1 MRFKPL
7 ILGAVMATTWFTG
20 VSHANELRKVFD
32 YYAQGSPGTYQ
43 TQDMKY
49 WQGASFSGRNALT
62 EPTLYQLPTVNLGG
76 SCKGIDFHAG
86 GFGLVTKDELVQM
99 ARGIAQGAPGYFF
112 NMAIGAVCSS
122 CLQNINEFM
131 RKLEQYNQLAKNSCE
146 NFWNKVTN
154 TNGEPF
160 DRAGANAEYNAKLL
174 DQATGFMNQWAD
186 DLAKNYPASEIGR
199 SAGGASNSNTEKVIN
214 ENVVYRRIRSA
225 FDGNYHVKTL
235 PGADITTAELAMSLF
250 GTVIT
255 KAIPDTTDKLEHATK
270 PSSKGLE
277 PLSLMFG
284 PKTGEDVHFY
294 KCAPET
300 GNAAD
305 FQCLDLIETAD
316 TDFKGLVDKF
326 RTLLVGTS
334 SEPGIITKIHR
345 RENLDPKTEIPF
357 VTAFQMPYL
366 KIAANK
372 SERVREQLGERFAL
386 MIAQKIV
393 HDIYNETSAVL
404 WRALKAPRVSGDNLT
419 VDYRKDIKEGMER
432 AERDVKAMDEMVRI
446 KLDAIDKTLLSILS
460 AAQLS
465 QLEEENL
472 GLR

>member
-186 DLAKNYPASEIGR
+186 DLAKSYPASEIGR

-225 FDGNYHVKTL
+225 FDGNYHVNTL
-235 PGADITTAELAMSLF
+235 PGADITTSELAMSLF

-255 KAIPDTTDKLEHATK
+255 KAIPDTTDKVLHVTK
-270 PSSKGLE
+270 SSSKGLD
-277 PLSLMFG
+277 PLSLVFG
-284 PKTGEDVHFY
+284 PKTGDSISFY

-300 GNAAD
+300 APD
-305 FQCLDLIETAD
+305 EQKECLDLLEEAD
-316 TDFKGLVDKF
+316 ADFKGLFNKF
-326 RTLLVGTS
+326 QTMLVGTS
-334 SEPGIITKIHR
+334 TAPGIINKINK
-345 RENLDPKTEIPF
+345 RENLNAPELQF
-357 VTAFQMPYL
+357 VTAYQMPYL
-366 KIAANK
+366 KVAANRA
-372 SERVREQLGERFAL
+372 SNVREQLGKRFSL

-404 WRALKAPRVSGDNLT
+404 WRALNAPRSGDDNLS
-419 VDYRKDIKEGMER
+419 VDYREKIKEGMVK
-432 AERDVKAMDEMVRI
+432 AEKDLKAMDERVQRELRAI
-446 KLDAIDKTLLSILS
+446 DDTILSNLSSAQLAKLD
-460 AAQLS
+460 
-465 QLEEENL
+465 EENT

>member
-1 MRFKPL
+1 MRFQPL
-7 ILGAVMATTWFTG
+7 LLGAAVAAFLFTG
-20 VSHANELRKVFD
+20 NSQANELRKVFD
-32 YYAQGSPGTYQ
+32 YYAQGSPGTYS
-43 TQDMKY
+43 TSGMKH
-49 WQGASFSGRNALT
+49 WQGASFSGRNALS

-131 RKLEQYNQLAKNSCE
+131 RKLEKYNELAKNSCE
-146 NFWNKVTN
+146 NFWNTVTN

-160 DRAGANAEYNAKLL
+160 DRARANAEHSAKLL
-174 DQATGFMNQWAD
+174 DQATGTMNQWAD
-186 DLAKNYPASEIGR
+186 DLAKYYNATE
-199 SAGGASNSNTEKVIN
+199 AGKSVAGASTGSAQKVLN
-214 ENVVYRRIRSA
+214 ENVVYRRIRSS
-225 FDGNYHVKTL
+225 FDGNYHVQTL

-255 KAIPDTTDKLEHATK
+255 RVIPDTTDKIEHATK

-284 PKTGEDVHFY
+284 PKTGEDIYFY
-294 KCAPET
+294 KCVPEAV
-300 GNAAD
+300 ND
-305 FQCLDLIETAD
+305 ELKECLDLEEKAD
-316 TDFKGLVDKF
+316 ADFKGLVEKF
-326 RTLLVGTS
+326 KTLLVGTTAA
-334 SEPGIITKIHR
+334 PGIITKIHR
-345 RENLDPKTEIPF
+345 RENLDPTTEVPF
-357 VTAFQMPYL
+357 ITAFQMPYL

-404 WRALKAPRVSGDNLT
+404 WRALKAPRTSDDNLT

-432 AERDVKAMDEMVRI
+432 AERDVKAMDERVRI
-446 KLDAIDKTLLSILS
+446 ELDAIDKTLVSNLA
-460 AAQLS
+460 AAQLA
-465 QLEEENL
+465 QLDEENL